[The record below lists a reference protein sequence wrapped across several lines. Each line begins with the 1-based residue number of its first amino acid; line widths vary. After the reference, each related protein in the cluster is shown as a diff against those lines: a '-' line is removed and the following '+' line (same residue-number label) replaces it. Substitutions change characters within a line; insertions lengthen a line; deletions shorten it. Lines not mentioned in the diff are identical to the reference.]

1 MENYPDHGCG
11 RIGRRTGLLCAGLG
25 AVTAYFM
32 LKLIGFWNAP
42 AFGLNPAMVFG
53 VLVLFV
59 VSGFFG
65 TRAGIYM
72 CWQGN
77 KTGLNIFIGLLLALG
92 SIVIPVWA
100 GCVFYIFFHEPN
112 RIIEVKHIPNIFI
125 SPLLM
130 ILIFGGIPAVF
141 LGVLYGLLTGMQLDK
156 LDQLKFAEVH
166 RA

>member
-1 MENYPDHGCG
+1 MANYPNHGCG
-11 RIGRRTGLLCAGLG
+11 RIGRRIGLLCAGLG
-25 AVTAYFM
+25 LLTAYLM

-42 AFGLNPAMVFG
+42 MFGLNAAMVFG

-65 TRAGIYM
+65 TKAGVYL

-77 KTGLNIFIGLLLALG
+77 RTGLNISIGLLLALG

-100 GCVFYIFFHEPN
+100 GCVFYIFFHDPN
-112 RIIEVKHIPNIFI
+112 QIIEVKQIPAILI
-125 SPLLM
+125 SPLLV
-130 ILIFGGIPAVF
+130 ILIFGGIPAAV
-141 LGVLYGLLTGMQLDK
+141 LGVVYGLLTGMQLDK

-166 RA
+166 KV